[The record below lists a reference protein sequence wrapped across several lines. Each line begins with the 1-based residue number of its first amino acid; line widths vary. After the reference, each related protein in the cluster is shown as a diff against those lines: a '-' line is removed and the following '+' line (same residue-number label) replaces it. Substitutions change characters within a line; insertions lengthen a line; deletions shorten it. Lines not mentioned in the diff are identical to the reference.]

1 MCKFLYDKKRRKRR
15 KKREKMPTS
24 LGQLQKLQVRDKS
37 RKREECMYLQQK
49 RCQQSLSRHGAPSST
64 QADVATPS
72 RLGSA
77 TERRQWHESKV
88 WRGKILRWTLLPL
101 FPSGHHVFLFR
112 GLSKQRD
119 PLLIL
124 RIWEF
129 PILLYTF
136 NILSTLSMW
145 FVAGIFAVS
154 GSEVAVVARLF
165 WCSLVPF
172 LIFPVSFFSDAVII
186 QTIAN
191 CLLNHF
197 F

>member
-1 MCKFLYDKKRRKRR
+1 
-15 KKREKMPTS
+15 MPTS
-24 LGQLQKLQVRDKS
+24 LGQLKRLQVRDKS

-49 RCQQSLSRHGAPSST
+49 RCQQSLSRHRATSST
-64 QADVATPS
+64 QAVVATPS
-72 RLGSA
+72 KLGSA

-88 WRGKILRWTLLPL
+88 WRGKILRWTLFPL
-101 FPSGHHVFLFR
+101 FPSGYHGFLFR
-112 GLSKQRD
+112 GLREKRD
-119 PLLIL
+119 LLLIL

-129 PILLYTF
+129 PILLYPF

-145 FVAGIFAVS
+145 LVAGIFAVS
-154 GSEVAVVARLF
+154 GSEVAVVARFF

-172 LIFPVSFFSDAVII
+172 LIFPVSFFSDAVLI